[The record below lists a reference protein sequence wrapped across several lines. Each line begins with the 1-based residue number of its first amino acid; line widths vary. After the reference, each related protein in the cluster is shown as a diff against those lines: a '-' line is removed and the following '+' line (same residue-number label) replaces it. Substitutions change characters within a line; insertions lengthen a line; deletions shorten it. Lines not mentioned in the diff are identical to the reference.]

1 MAADTFSRFQARL
14 DAPGTEAEA
23 VTPGT
28 AELAHVT
35 RALYITTGG
44 SVQVVMSGNGGTV
57 NFGSVPAG
65 VWLPIRVTKVLAA
78 AGAVAIW

>member
-1 MAADTFSRFQARL
+1 MAADTYSRFQARL
-14 DAPGTEAEA
+14 DAPGTEAEV

-35 RALYITTGG
+35 RALYV
-44 SVQVVMSGNGGTV
+44 SAGGTV
-57 NFGSVPAG
+57 QTVMLGGGTVLWGSVPAG
-65 VWLPIRVTKVLAA
+65 TWLNIRVTKVLAA